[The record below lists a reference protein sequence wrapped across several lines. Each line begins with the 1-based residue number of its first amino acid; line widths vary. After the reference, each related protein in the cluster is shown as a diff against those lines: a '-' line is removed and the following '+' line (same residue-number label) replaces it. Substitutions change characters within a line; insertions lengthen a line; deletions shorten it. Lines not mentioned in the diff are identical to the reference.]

1 MRKTYH
7 LCISSHDEVLYR
19 DKDDYNYAFNC
30 FAYAV
35 METEARALGEGFMST
50 HRHAAVQAEDYKD
63 LIHIERYAYSRYF
76 NTKYHRK
83 GRLGEKQAFALN
95 VEGYKHIQTMLSY
108 VFRQA
113 LHHGISNTPF
123 GYEHNSVN
131 CIFRRELG
139 KEFTP
144 ELLKDREKGSHLP
157 SNIDPRYFSNIRMRK
172 DGVLLREDVI
182 DTAYVEELFVT
193 ARSFLYCM
201 NRLSGQKW
209 RDEQLEDSIGGKP
222 IELGDLEPGFQI
234 SDILSNEKGRADDR
248 KFNDTELCDLIDS
261 QYLKR
266 YFRDG
271 ADEQSIYLLP
281 YSKRCDIGN
290 DIWHKYRFNVTKEQ
304 IFRCAAIGY
313 TTK

>member
-50 HRHAAVQAEDYKD
+50 HRHAAVQTEDYKD
-63 LIHIERYAYSRYF
+63 LVHIERYAYSRYF

-182 DTAYVEELFVT
+182 DTAYVEEIYIT
-193 ARSFLYCM
+193 ARSFLYYM
-201 NRLSGQKW
+201 NRLSDQKW
-209 RDEQLEDSIGGKP
+209 KDEQLEDSVGGKP
-222 IELGDLEPGFQI
+222 VDLEDIEPGYHI
-234 SDILSNEKGRADDR
+234 SAILANEKGKIDYNKMTDE
-248 KFNDTELCDLIDS
+248 ELCELIDS
-261 QYLKR
+261 YYVSK
-266 YFRDG
+266 YFPED
-271 ADEQSIYLLP
+271 AKEKSIYLLP
-281 YSKRCDIGN
+281 QSKRCEIGN
-290 DIWHKYRFNVTKEQ
+290 DIFSKYRFRATKEQ